1 MTADL
6 LHDALYYRLFD
17 AAERVRWRISDVP
30 WHEIETAKVDP
41 SLVAI
46 VRQIAH
52 SELTTFDAVRQF
64 YARGYVDDPDFAQW
78 IAVWLYEE
86 TKHPQV
92 LMKWLSCFGEK
103 FSSDFMLEGR
113 GTQPF
118 LRAPISTLAMNVIS
132 EMMASAGYLNLA
144 RASQE
149 PVLTQIATQLAAD
162 EGRHASHFM
171 AYAQRCIERSEN
183 PDLERKRAV
192 EVLYFWLLKRKNL
205 QHPIGLLVEKFER
218 DPNFSHFYGEMGFD
232 DAHLVERICAAIGS
246 LVGIP
251 MTDKY
256 QIKDALKELRQAAS
270 EARSAS

>member
-1 MTADL
+1 MTTDL
-6 LHDALYYRLFD
+6 LHDALYYQLFD
-17 AAERVRWRISDVP
+17 AAERVRWKMSDIP
-30 WHEIETAKVDP
+30 WNEIDTTKADS

-46 VRQIAH
+46 VRQVTQ

-103 FSSDFMLEGR
+103 FSSDFMVEGR
-113 GTQPF
+113 TTQPF
-118 LRAPISTLAMNVIS
+118 LRTPMSTLVMNVIS

-144 RASQE
+144 KASPE
-149 PVLTQIATQLAAD
+149 PVLARIAFHLAAD

-171 AYAQRCIERSEN
+171 AYAQRQIDRSQN
-183 PDLERKRAV
+183 PALERKRAV
-192 EVLYFWLLKRKNL
+192 EVLYYWLLKRKNL
-205 QHPIGLLVEKFER
+205 KHPIGLLVEKFEH
-218 DPNFSHFYGEMGFD
+218 DPDFSPFYDEMGFD
-232 DAHLVERICAAIGS
+232 DARLLRRICAAIGS

-251 MTDKY
+251 MTEKA
-256 QIKDALKELRQAAS
+256 QIKAALVELRQAAS
-270 EARSAS
+270 EARSA